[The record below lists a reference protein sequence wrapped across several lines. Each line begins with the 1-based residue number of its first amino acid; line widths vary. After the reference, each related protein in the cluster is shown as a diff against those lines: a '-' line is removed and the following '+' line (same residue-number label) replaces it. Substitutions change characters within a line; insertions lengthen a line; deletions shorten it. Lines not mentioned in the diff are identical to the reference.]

1 MTVVTRQAWL
11 ESMPWIDRDDA
22 DIDGY
27 VRQLDEDPGF
37 DLRSALERWRRDGV
51 VVFENA
57 IEPACLDAF
66 EADLHELQ
74 SHPDAYDLTVEVRG
88 SRHMPIGEV
97 DRAELSSPGVKFNHM
112 HTVSGHA
119 MRLSLHR
126 AVSGF
131 LRHVFRHPACVTQ
144 SLTFYKGSQQPIHID
159 YPYVRTQTHLAHL
172 AASWIPLED
181 IHAESGPLA
190 YYPGSHRVD
199 VSGFFDW
206 GGGSILYEKD
216 SGRTPMDFA
225 HYLWDRMR
233 EQGLSPRV
241 FLPRRGDV
249 LVWHGN
255 LAHEGTRIGDDRRTR
270 RSYVTHYTS
279 LDAYPERLRYP
290 DALAAHRYVTSDGG
304 YAFDLPWREGARVL
318 PSYAALRAKTS

>member
-1 MTVVTRQAWL
+1 MTVVTKQAWL
-11 ESMPWIDRDDA
+11 DSAPWIDRPDA
-22 DIDGY
+22 DIDAY
-27 VRQLDEDPGF
+27 LARLDEDPGF
-37 DLRSALERWRRDGV
+37 DLRSALECWRRDGV
-51 VVFENA
+51 VVFEQA
-57 IEPACLDAF
+57 IEPALLDAF
-66 EADLHELQ
+66 EADLQELRTR
-74 SHPDAYDLTVEVRG
+74 PEAYDLTVEVRG
-88 SRHMPIGEV
+88 SRHIPIAEV
-97 DRAELSSPGVKFNHM
+97 DRSELGSPGVKFNHM

-119 MRLSLHR
+119 VRLSLHR

-131 LRHVFRHPACVTQ
+131 LRHVFQHAPCVTQ

-159 YPYVRTQTHLAHL
+159 YPYVRTQTSLAHL

-181 IHAESGPLA
+181 IHADSGPLA

-206 GGGSILYEKD
+206 GEGSILYERN

-233 EQGLSPRV
+233 EQGVEPQV

-255 LAHEGTRIGDDRRTR
+255 LAHEGTRIIAEDRTR
-270 RSYVTHYTS
+270 KSYVTHYTS
-279 LDAYPERLRYP
+279 LEAYPERLRSP
-290 DALAAHRYVTSDGG
+290 HALDNGLYLMANGG
-304 YAFDLPWREGARVL
+304 YAFDLPWREGARTL
-318 PSYAALRAKTS
+318 QSFASLR